1 MDSRKHAV
9 VIGASMAGLLAARAL
24 YETYERVTIL
34 ERDRLPEDPTAR
46 RGVPQGRQL
55 HVLLTLGAE
64 ILGELFPGV
73 EGDLIAAGALRL
85 DPQQDTT
92 YVLDGQ
98 AIAAG
103 PSGLTVLGVSRPTVE
118 HHVRRRVSELPGITI
133 RSGVQVTGLLI
144 GAAGATAVGVRT
156 SDGDT
161 PGLEADLVVD
171 ATGRSSRAPAW
182 LRESGFPVPATDRVE
197 VDVTYVTRT
206 YRWAQGQLDGRHGML
221 IVPMPGNP
229 RGGAAMRVEGDR
241 WTVALFG
248 LAGNAPPVDERP
260 LLAFADALPVP
271 DLARL
276 LREAEPLDDPVP
288 MPYRASVRHRFE
300 RCPRHLDGFVVV
312 GDALCSFNPTYG
324 QGMSVAAME
333 ALILRDLTRAE
344 TAGLPARFYRAA
356 RSVVDDAWTLS
367 VGGDMRF
374 PEIPGRRTV
383 ADRILNGYLNRYRR
397 AATVNAGLA
406 TTFLRVAQMKAPAT
420 EMLSPRNAVR
430 VMRGSRRAG
439 RPPAVQL
446 PTGHGD
452 TYPGPP
458 A

>member
-24 YETYERVTIL
+24 HETYGQVTIL
-34 ERDRLPEDPTAR
+34 ERDRLPADPTPR

-55 HVLLTLGAE
+55 HVLLTRGAE
-64 ILGELFPGV
+64 ILDELFPGI
-73 EGDLIAAGALRL
+73 EDDLIAAGALRL

-92 YVLDGQ
+92 YVLDGK
-98 AIAAG
+98 AIAAA

-118 HHVRRRVSELPGITI
+118 DHVRRRVRELAGITV
-133 RSGVQVTGLLI
+133 RSGVQVTGLLT
-144 GAAGATAVGVRT
+144 GADGASAVGVRT
-156 SDGDT
+156 SDGAD
-161 PGLEADLVVD
+161 PDLAADLVVD
-171 ATGRSSRAPAW
+171 ATGRNSQASAW
-182 LRESGFPVPATDRVE
+182 LRGCGFPAPDSDRVE

-206 YRWAQGQLDGRHGML
+206 YRSVPGQLEGRQGML

-241 WTVALFG
+241 WMVALFG
-248 LAGNAPPVDERP
+248 LAGNAPPVDERAW
-260 LLAFADALPVP
+260 LAFADALPVP

-300 RCPRHLDGFVVV
+300 RCSRHLDGFVVV

-333 ALILRDLTRAE
+333 ALILRDLTRAG
-344 TAGLPARFYRAA
+344 TAALPARFYKAA
-356 RSVVDDAWTLS
+356 KSVVDEAWTLS

-374 PEIPGRRTV
+374 PDIPGRRTV
-383 ADRILNGYLNRYRR
+383 ADRILNGYLDRYRR
-397 AATVNAGLA
+397 AATVHAGLA

-420 EMLSPRNAVR
+420 VMLSPKNVVR
-430 VMRGSRRAG
+430 VISGSRRAG
-439 RPPAVQL
+439 RSPAVR
-446 PTGHGD
+446 
-452 TYPGPP
+452 
-458 A
+458 